1 MTEHI
6 NTISRLPNEL
16 CPAFMEWCVRGG
28 HEIKVKKTVS
38 LSEKARK
45 LVRYLQSAVRFSR
58 VI

>member
-28 HEIKVKKTVS
+28 HEIKVKKDRVVIRKGT
-38 LSEKARK
+38 K
-45 LVRYLQSAVRFSR
+45 LVRYLQSAVRSSR

>member
-28 HEIKVKKTVS
+28 HEIKIKKD
-38 LSEKARK
+38 
-45 LVRYLQSAVRFSR
+45 R
-58 VI
+58 VVI